1 MAGIRKMRKRRYGD
15 GALGTDML
23 FYKPHLLLKLHHG
36 TYNVRA
42 FEHRNNEMTLKG
54 SLHLWQTDN
63 R

>member
-1 MAGIRKMRKRRYGD
+1 
-15 GALGTDML
+15 ML